1 MEDPSNIRNQ
11 YHGSYEQSLNSP
23 NESQF
28 DSSYGAVGSKLVK
41 GLSSLRSCMDM
52 DGLPKQL
59 GQATGKILAI
69 AKDSLNDNFPQ
80 QSASALVY
88 AYHDTS
94 EPKLLAY
101 SPSKIVT
108 NAVIPGGS
116 WDQIPMQAQHDSANC
131 ASSNYDFHHISSQN
145 IWQKVRS
152 AKRPWGQASNNST
165 NKANSYWS
173 RGRRTLK
180 ETADF
185 FKNLPRLNAN
195 ETSAYLDFNDLAR
208 TNDPALAQ
216 DSELIVNQVLANPYQ
231 PPFAQKE
238 ESDFWV
244 APKKDDICVHGSSD
258 DSIRSLLSLIEDE
271 IEDEN
276 CQRLDFVSHSTKSE
290 PHSHSAYDKVSASC
304 NSAIFDGQECCVIS
318 PKQQKNDVYAAVA
331 ASDAAIT
338 NDPAS
343 DHEVEV
349 EVEVVGSSTWSKHWH
364 QRSAY
369 PNQER
374 PQVDQEGCQDAPVFS
389 QDQNLGFGQGLGLG
403 LGQVLGI
410 DQVLGTCP
418 GTGHDYGLDD
428 SLVSSSQLANN
439 EANNK
444 LAKAAVN
451 CNVQAQSTERHKT
464 SKSWGSNL
472 YVQLCAENAP
482 PSSSQSSTFSQAA
495 SKALSEVS
503 QALASL
509 LGFNAMQEAYAQVAN
524 RDEVGL
530 FTKALVHRPV
540 DQGFSHFVLHQ
551 NPLQLNTGQLL
562 DNKSLAMD
570 FTNNKEL
577 VQKQAA
583 NQTSSSLSLADKDN
597 HELSMRAFSGKNN
610 LNSMSS
616 DQALSRVSEN
626 DRRSERSIYSYFMP
640 NDLGAHF
647 ALKEQKNIRP
657 ADVLAYGIFK
667 QWMRRRASVLRP
679 DGTLE
684 EANESALYD
693 TVLVLLQTMIFAMRA
708 DGRIE
713 NDEHQSLVDFCC
725 SVAPKSLFNN
735 IRGEIDRLLTIDL
748 DPALLAKKVRF
759 PEESLDIYL
768 LSAVFLNN
776 SHFLELGYLEN
787 LAACLGIDP
796 SLRRSLDDNA
806 HKLILNYPKLN
817 ESYS

>member
-1 MEDPSNIRNQ
+1 MEFSAMEDPSNIRNQ
-11 YHGSYEQSLNSP
+11 YHGSYEQSLNSQ

-59 GQATGKILAI
+59 GQATGKMLAI
-69 AKDSLNDNFPQ
+69 AKDSLNDSLPQ
-80 QSASALVY
+80 QSAGALVY
-88 AYHDTS
+88 AYHDTN

-101 SPSKIVT
+101 SPTKIAA

-116 WDQIPMQAQHDSANC
+116 WDQIPMQAQRDSATC

-152 AKRPWGQASNNST
+152 AKRTWSQSSNISS
-165 NKANSYWS
+165 NKANSYWT

-185 FKNLPRLNAN
+185 FKNLPRLNSN
-195 ETSAYLDFNDLAR
+195 EDSAYLDFNDPAQ
-208 TNDPALAQ
+208 TNDYPLAQ
-216 DSELIVNQVLANPYQ
+216 DSQLIVNQVLANPYQ
-231 PPFAQKE
+231 PHFAKKE

-244 APKKDDICVHGSSD
+244 APNNDDICVHGSSD

-276 CQRLDFVSHSTKSE
+276 CQRLDFVSHSTKSATQ
-290 PHSHSAYDKVSASC
+290 SHSAYDKVSASST
-304 NSAIFDGQECCVIS
+304 SAIFDGQECSVIS
-318 PKQQKNDVYAAVA
+318 TKQQKSAVYTADA
-331 ASDAAIT
+331 ASDSAIT
-338 NDPAS
+338 NDSAS
-343 DHEVEV
+343 DHEV
-349 EVEVVGSSTWSKHWH
+349 EVEVVGSSTLSKHWH

-374 PQVDQEGCQDAPVFS
+374 SQVAPVLS
-389 QDQNLGFGQGLGLG
+389 QDQNLGFGQGLGL
-403 LGQVLGI
+403 
-410 DQVLGTCP
+410 DQVP
-418 GTGHDYGLDD
+418 GTYSGTGYDYGLDA
-428 SLVSSSQLANN
+428 SLASSSQLANN
-439 EANNK
+439 K
-444 LAKAAVN
+444 LAKADVN
-451 CNVQAQSTERHKT
+451 CNVQAQSKERHKT
-464 SKSWGSNL
+464 SKSWGNNL

-482 PSSSQSSTFSQAA
+482 PSSSQSSTFRQTA

-509 LGFNAMQEAYAQVAN
+509 LGFNAMHEAYAQVAN

-540 DQGFSHFVLHQ
+540 AQGLSHFVLHQ
-551 NPLQLNTGQLL
+551 NPLQFNTGQLL

-577 VQKQAA
+577 VEKQAA
-583 NQTSSSLSLADKDN
+583 NQTSSSLSLADKDS
-597 HELSMRAFSGKNN
+597 HELSMRAFSGKND

-616 DQALSRVSEN
+616 KQALSRVSEN
-626 DRRSERSIYSYFMP
+626 DRRSERSICSYFMP
-640 NDLGAHF
+640 NDLSDHG

-713 NDEHQSLVDFCC
+713 NDEHQSLVDFCS

-817 ESYS
+817 ESCS